1 MGHNHK
7 CRTQIPLPVIEEM
20 WDALDVSDLDTG
32 TAELADSEETLMAV
46 GTFISITGVK
56 RKTMRLCGQIGN
68 IQVLILV

>member
-1 MGHNHK
+1 
-7 CRTQIPLPVIEEM
+7 M

-32 TAELADSEETLMAV
+32 TAELADSEETLMAM
-46 GTFISITGVK
+46 GTFISIIGVK